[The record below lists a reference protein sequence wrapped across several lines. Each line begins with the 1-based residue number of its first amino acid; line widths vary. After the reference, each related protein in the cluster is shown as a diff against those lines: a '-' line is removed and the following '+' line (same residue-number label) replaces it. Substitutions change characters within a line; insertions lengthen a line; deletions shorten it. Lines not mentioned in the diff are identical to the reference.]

1 MANESMPLLL
11 AMAPSAQ
18 SAWALLRSYWQRP
31 LHKLWI
37 SRLFSGVKDQSES
50 LLSTL
55 DTSQPMT
62 QPSHSHSGQ
71 SISKTANG
79 VLLTWM
85 DIGTPLWK
93 TGLYRS
99 LFVLPRG
106 QNLHPARLSLA
117 RTQTA
122 RAARLSKKAAP
133 TYFTERNS
141 RELQSAPC

>member
-1 MANESMPLLL
+1 MTNESMPLLL
-11 AMAPSAQ
+11 AMVPRAQ
-18 SAWALLRSYWQRP
+18 SAWALLRSYSQRP
-31 LHKLWI
+31 LHKLWT
-37 SRLFSGVKDQSES
+37 SRLFSGVKDQTDS
-50 LLSTL
+50 LPSTF

-99 LFVLPRG
+99 LFVSPRE

-117 RTQTA
+117 RTQAA

-133 TYFTERNS
+133 TCFTERSS
-141 RELQSAPC
+141 RELQSASC